1 MQLTV
6 NDAISI
12 LGISRATLY
21 RKLRSGELKDL
32 SIISLLEYSYQKGYH
47 DGLVAGQHK
56 MYQQLKEQGKIRR
69 RRLIQ

>member
-32 SIISLLEYSYQKGYH
+32 SIISLLEYSYQKGYR
-47 DGLVAGQHK
+47 DGLVAGKDK